1 MEKLTEIQEIVLND
15 NLANGKYKI
24 LSNALI
30 SEEEQIDKVDGKIT
44 GHYSIKY
51 HVLLLEDEA
60 GEEITV
66 LQSIKRQIKDKGAI
80 KNDK

>member
-1 MEKLTEIQEIVLND
+1 MEKITGIQEVVLND
-15 NLANGKYKI
+15 NFVNGKYKI

-51 HVLLLEDEA
+51 HVLLLEDEV

-66 LQSIKRQIKDKGAI
+66 LQSIKKKIKDKGAI
-80 KNDK
+80 KIGK